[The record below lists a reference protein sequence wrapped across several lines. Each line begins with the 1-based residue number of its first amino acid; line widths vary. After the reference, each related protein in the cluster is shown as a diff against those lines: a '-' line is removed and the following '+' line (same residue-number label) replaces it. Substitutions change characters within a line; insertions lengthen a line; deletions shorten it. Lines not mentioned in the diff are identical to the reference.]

1 MAGLGAVVGL
11 VLLIIC
17 WFAAFHISVVEHA
30 DRSINGGF
38 AALGGRPRIS
48 SAANFIV
55 GLCNPKPYVYLCA
68 LPVLVAVARRRLW
81 VALAIGSI
89 LLGANF
95 TTQLLKPL
103 FAHPREAG
111 LLGDAWG
118 AASWPSGHAT
128 AAMSLALCCVLAA
141 PSRLRP
147 SVAAA
152 GAMFAVAVA
161 YSLLVLESHFASDV
175 IGGFLVA
182 AIWALLGA
190 MAVFVAAE
198 GRSHP
203 DAGRA
208 PARPSVSSAI
218 GPPFAALLLAI
229 AILGL
234 IALARPHAVLSYAD
248 LHKGFV
254 IGATGI
260 GLIGLTVATGVML
273 ALRR

>member
-1 MAGLGAVVGL
+1 MAGLGALVGL

-17 WFAAFHISVVEHA
+17 WFAAFHISVAEHA
-30 DRSINGGF
+30 DRSIYGGF
-38 AALGGRPRIS
+38 AGLGGRPRIS

-55 GLCNPKPYVYLCA
+55 GLCDPKPYVCLCA

-81 VALAIGSI
+81 VALAIVSI

-103 FAHPREAG
+103 FAHPRGAG
-111 LLGDAWG
+111 LLGDSWG

-147 SVAAA
+147 FVSAA
-152 GAMFAVAVA
+152 GAMAAVAVA
-161 YSLLVLESHFASDV
+161 YSLLALESHFASDV
-175 IGGFLVA
+175 LGGFLVA
-182 AIWALLGA
+182 SIWTLLGA
-190 MAVFVAAE
+190 MAVVVVAD
-198 GRSHP
+198 RRRHP
-203 DAGRA
+203 DVARA
-208 PARPSVSSAI
+208 PARPSVASAI
-218 GPPFAALLLAI
+218 GPPFAALLIGI

-234 IALARPHAVLSYAD
+234 IALARPHEALSYAD

-254 IGATGI
+254 AGATAI
-260 GLIGLTVATGVML
+260 GFVGLTVSTGVML